1 MLGLFAHI
9 VLMWKSP
16 WGVQVH
22 GLFYHAPA
30 HDIPALL
37 AFVTSLMTA
46 VNFVT
51 SVEVNFYE
59 KYRIYFNLLHVCYDR
74 LVQSVVCR
82 IWNVCDRE

>member
-1 MLGLFAHI
+1 MLGLFPHLI
-9 VLMWKSP
+9 LMWRSS
-16 WGVQVH
+16 WGEQVL

-37 AFVTSLMTA
+37 AFVTSLYTA

-59 KYRIYFNLLHVCYDR
+59 KYRTYVSLLNGDGSLSYIEKSMES
-74 LVQSVVCR
+74 L
-82 IWNVCDRE
+82 